1 MKYGYAR
8 VSSTGQALYGT
19 SIEHQEAELKE
30 NGAEVVYK
38 EVYTG
43 MSAERPELDKLLSV
57 VKDGDTIIVS
67 KMDRLGRCAEDIIH
81 LIKQLVGRGITVN
94 ILNMGV
100 ANNTLMG
107 RFMVNIL
114 SCVAEFEHDMI
125 LSRLNDGK
133 AARKAADPTY
143 KEGRKTVPYDE
154 EKFLKIKKR
163 VDAGALSVSEACREV
178 GISRAK
184 WYRLA
189 N

>member
-8 VSSTGQALYGT
+8 VSSAGQALYGT
-19 SIEHQEAELKE
+19 SLEKQEAELLTA
-30 NGAEVVYK
+30 GAETVYK

-43 MSAERPELDKLLSV
+43 TTADRPELDKLLPCLKS
-57 VKDGDTIIVS
+57 GDTLIVT
-67 KMDRLGRCAEDIIH
+67 KMDRLGRSAEDIIH
-81 LIKQLVGRGITVN
+81 LMKELVKRGVTVN

-100 ANNTLMG
+100 ADNTLMG

-133 AARKAADPTY
+133 AARKATDPGY
-143 KEGRKTVPYDE
+143 KEGRKMQSYDVK
-154 EKFLKIKKR
+154 KFSKLKKR
-163 VDAGALSVSEACREV
+163 VEKGEISVSEACRDI

-189 N
+189 Q